1 MSRLTSISVAM
12 VCALAGACG
21 EATATAATPD
31 AALGGGLRELVSSY
45 EAHAPTLA
53 TQLKLHLTDGSSNP
67 LVRIRV
73 APGKTPKDVMPQL
86 KSLGFTLRTTSS
98 LNPSQFEGYLPLG
111 QTRAAAGVPGILALH
126 ATHRP
131 VHMARRE
138 AGAFGTVPHQAAV
151 LEKADL
157 VQAQGI
163 NGSGISVGVLS
174 DSFNTCFTC
183 ATDAA
188 QDVAAGNLPAGGVT
202 VIAEGPP
209 GSSDEGRA
217 MLQLVYDIAPGAA
230 LGFATADQGQLSFA
244 ENILALRT
252 QFGADIIVDD
262 TYYFAEPFY
271 SDGTIAQAVN
281 LVAQNG
287 AAYFSSAGNNG
298 LEAYE
303 ATYSPVSFAAAEALG
318 ATGKSNLKLDQIP
331 ATLRPSSLH
340 NFKNPDG
347 STNVAQRI
355 TSTNLDGNRIE
366 FQWDEPFDLGLVKT
380 DYNIYVFDSQGN
392 WVNPVTSFYVFYTTD
407 NNLLTDEPN
416 EYLFLAAS
424 PNQLVGDAY
433 QTDYQIVIG
442 KMNEGPAERIK
453 YIVLNSLAP
462 SERQNA
468 PSMYGHAAA
477 TGAEAVAA
485 AYYAIPG
492 FPEEFSAQGPA
503 TILFDDLGNRLTV
516 PDVRAVPQLVAADGV
531 DTSFFGGSDTDGDG
545 FPNFFGT
552 SAAAPD
558 AAAIG
563 ALVLQQAGGSG
574 SLGPHVLYQKLQQ
587 AASAMRIPTQ
597 PWVATAEAGSV
608 ALTLNGNWTRWD
620 QDFTLSVVKGA
631 AHSVTSVGFDTTV
644 PSLVWNPAPD
654 RFSIGSSSDLTYEDI
669 YIVSGTPTG
678 APSPQLT
685 MYFTPGLFTAGN
697 DVTFGLSVYNPLEG
711 TAELDGSR
719 LQGTGFTVTF
729 DNGETFTSTIKTSP
743 ATSHGAFTGYGLV
756 NADKAVFP

>member
-126 ATHRP
+126 ATQRP

-366 FQWDEPFDLGLVKT
+366 FQWD
-380 DYNIYVFDSQGN
+380 
-392 WVNPVTSFYVFYTTD
+392 D

-503 TILFDDLGNRLTV
+503 TILFDDLRAGCSRRAAVGRRGWGGHLVLRRQRHRRRWIPEFLRHQCGGSRCRGDRRTRAAAGRRFRLTGTPCALPEV
-516 PDVRAVPQLVAADGV
+516 TAGGLRDAHSHSALGGDGRGWVGLPDVEWELDAVGPGFHPVGGERRRTLGHIGGFRYDRPLAGV
-531 DTSFFGGSDTDGDG
+531 ES
-545 FPNFFGT
+545 
-552 SAAAPD
+552 
-558 AAAIG
+558 
-563 ALVLQQAGGSG
+563 GSG
-574 SLGPHVLYQKLQQ
+574 S
-587 AASAMRIPTQ
+587 
-597 PWVATAEAGSV
+597 
-608 ALTLNGNWTRWD
+608 
-620 QDFTLSVVKGA
+620 F
-631 AHSVTSVGFDTTV
+631 FD
-644 PSLVWNPAPD
+644 
-654 RFSIGSSSDLTYEDI
+654 R
-669 YIVSGTPTG
+669 
-678 APSPQLT
+678 
-685 MYFTPGLFTAGN
+685 
-697 DVTFGLSVYNPLEG
+697 
-711 TAELDGSR
+711 
-719 LQGTGFTVTF
+719 
-729 DNGETFTSTIKTSP
+729 
-743 ATSHGAFTGYGLV
+743 
-756 NADKAVFP
+756 